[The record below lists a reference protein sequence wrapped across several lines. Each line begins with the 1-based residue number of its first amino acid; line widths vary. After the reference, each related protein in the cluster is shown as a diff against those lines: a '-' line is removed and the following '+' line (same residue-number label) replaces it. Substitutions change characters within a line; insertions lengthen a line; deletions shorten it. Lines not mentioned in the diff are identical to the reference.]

1 MGHIVNQFK
10 NFFYTGKKKGEMME
24 KIVIRS
30 CEICKSMKNQQLEQK
45 LRKAFPN
52 VDIQI
57 KCQSYC
63 GPGSRTPFVM
73 IGDDIIEAS
82 SIELLIKEIRQY
94 LE

>member
-1 MGHIVNQFK
+1 
-10 NFFYTGKKKGEMME
+10 ME

-45 LRKAFPN
+45 LQKAFPELG
-52 VDIQI
+52 VQI

-63 GPGSRTPFVM
+63 GPGSRTPFAM
-73 IGDDIIEAS
+73 IGDDIIEAPS
-82 SIELLIKEIRQY
+82 VELLIKEIRQY